1 MKTRITRRV
10 ALAIIAA
17 GLWVGPSVAWSQASA
32 QSSAQSSV
40 QTWPS
45 RPVTIILP
53 FAPGGGTD
61 LLARAL
67 AQDLGERF
75 GQQFG
80 SPIRRTR

>member
-32 QSSAQSSV
+32 Q
-40 QTWPS
+40 TWPS

-67 AQDLGERF
+67 A
-75 GQQFG
+75 
-80 SPIRRTR
+80 